1 MCQHHYFSLII
12 NEKEW
17 KNTHR
22 NRCAEL
28 SLRFCARDFF
38 FLFAQRTIVH
48 ELWSSERR
56 QVEAPAFHKREC
68 VVFNGVVSFNTHC
81 FIERRKI
88 SPAWKIKPIPILAN
102 ATQIISMN
110 MFWELCTLL
119 RGKNYSIL
127 LPSSKFIFILSFI

>member
-38 FLFAQRTIVH
+38 LFAQRTIVH
-48 ELWSSERR
+48 ELWSSEKR

-68 VVFNGVVSFNTHC
+68 VVFNRVVSFNTHC

-88 SPAWKIKPIPILAN
+88 SPAWKIKPIPKLAN
-102 ATQIISMN
+102 VTQIISMN
-110 MFWELCTLL
+110 MFWELYTLL
-119 RGKNYSIL
+119 RGKNYSTL
-127 LPSSKFIFILSFI
+127 LPNSKFIFILSFI